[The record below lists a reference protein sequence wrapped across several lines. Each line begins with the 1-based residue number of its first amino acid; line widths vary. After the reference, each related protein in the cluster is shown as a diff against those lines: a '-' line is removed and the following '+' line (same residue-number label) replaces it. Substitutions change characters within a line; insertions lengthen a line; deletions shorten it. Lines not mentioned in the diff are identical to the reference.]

1 MKSDNVLELWNIRKE
16 FSGVEVLHGID
27 LCVRRGCVHSLVG
40 ENGAGKSTLMK
51 ILSGFYPYGE
61 YSGELVI
68 DGQAVR
74 FSDIRMAEE
83 AGIEIIS
90 QELELVGQLT
100 VFENIFLGK
109 ELVKNGI
116 LDSNQMICRSREIF
130 ERFGLDIN
138 PAMPVESLGIG
149 QQQMVAIAKA
159 LLGESKVLIF
169 DEPTAAL
176 TEAEADKLFDI
187 IAGLRAKG
195 ITCIYISH
203 RLGEVLRLSDDITVI
218 RDGNTIVTD
227 TKDNFTEDRLISCMV
242 GRTMENRFPKSE
254 CVCGEV
260 MLRVRDMTAYNVRGK
275 CVVDHVSFE
284 AHAGEVVGIA
294 GLMGSGRTELVSC
307 IFGAFEG
314 TVKGSI
320 ELAGEPVSIRTPADA
335 IRRGLG
341 MVVED
346 RKSEGLALCL
356 DLIHNISM
364 ASLDKLTSFGVVNAQ
379 KEVGQVQEMIRK
391 LSVRASRLTLPV
403 ERLSGGNQQKVSVA
417 RMLATGPK
425 VLILDEPTRG
435 VDVGAKY
442 ELYVAIKE
450 LAKAGVTIVMV
461 SSELPE
467 ILGMADR
474 ILVMK
479 GGRMTGELSREEA
492 TQEKIMYYATLEE
505 ERQ

>member
-1 MKSDNVLELWNIRKE
+1 MKSDNVLELRNIKKE

-27 LCVRRGCVHSLVG
+27 LCVKRGCIHSLVG

-68 DGQAVR
+68 DGQAMR
-74 FSDIRMAEE
+74 FSNIRMAEE

-100 VFENIFLGK
+100 VYENIFLGK

-116 LDSNQMICRSREIF
+116 LDRNQMICRSREIF
-130 ERFGLDIN
+130 ERFGLTIN
-138 PAMPVESLGIG
+138 PAIPVESLGIG

-159 LLGESKVLIF
+159 LLEESKVLIF

-187 IAGLRAKG
+187 IGGLREKG
-195 ITCIYISH
+195 MTIIYISH

-227 TKDNFTEDRLISCMV
+227 AKENFTEERLISCMV
-242 GRTMENRFPKSE
+242 GRTMENRFPKAE
-254 CVCGEV
+254 RICGET
-260 MLRVRDMTAYNVRGK
+260 MLRVRDMTAYDTRGK

-314 TVKGSI
+314 KVEGSI
-320 ELAGEPVSIRTPADA
+320 ELAEGPVSIRTPADA
-335 IRRGLG
+335 IRRGIG

-364 ASLDKLTSFGVVNAQ
+364 ASLDKLASFGVVSTGR
-379 KEVGQVQEMIRK
+379 EIGQVQEMIRK
-391 LSVRASRLTLPV
+391 LSIRASRLTMPV

-417 RMLATGPK
+417 RMLATEPK

-442 ELYVAIKE
+442 ELYVAINE

>member
-1 MKSDNVLELWNIRKE
+1 
-16 FSGVEVLHGID
+16 
-27 LCVRRGCVHSLVG
+27 
-40 ENGAGKSTLMK
+40 
-51 ILSGFYPYGE
+51 
-61 YSGELVI
+61 
-68 DGQAVR
+68 
-74 FSDIRMAEE
+74 
-83 AGIEIIS
+83 
-90 QELELVGQLT
+90 
-100 VFENIFLGK
+100 
-109 ELVKNGI
+109 
-116 LDSNQMICRSREIF
+116 
-130 ERFGLDIN
+130 
-138 PAMPVESLGIG
+138 
-149 QQQMVAIAKA
+149 
-159 LLGESKVLIF
+159 
-169 DEPTAAL
+169 
-176 TEAEADKLFDI
+176 
-187 IAGLRAKG
+187 
-195 ITCIYISH
+195 
-203 RLGEVLRLSDDITVI
+203 
-218 RDGNTIVTD
+218 
-227 TKDNFTEDRLISCMV
+227 
-242 GRTMENRFPKSE
+242 MENRFPKSE

-450 LAKAGVTIVMV
+450 LVKAGVTIVMV

>member
-1 MKSDNVLELWNIRKE
+1 
-16 FSGVEVLHGID
+16 
-27 LCVRRGCVHSLVG
+27 
-40 ENGAGKSTLMK
+40 
-51 ILSGFYPYGE
+51 
-61 YSGELVI
+61 
-68 DGQAVR
+68 
-74 FSDIRMAEE
+74 
-83 AGIEIIS
+83 
-90 QELELVGQLT
+90 
-100 VFENIFLGK
+100 
-109 ELVKNGI
+109 
-116 LDSNQMICRSREIF
+116 
-130 ERFGLDIN
+130 
-138 PAMPVESLGIG
+138 
-149 QQQMVAIAKA
+149 
-159 LLGESKVLIF
+159 
-169 DEPTAAL
+169 
-176 TEAEADKLFDI
+176 
-187 IAGLRAKG
+187 
-195 ITCIYISH
+195 
-203 RLGEVLRLSDDITVI
+203 
-218 RDGNTIVTD
+218 
-227 TKDNFTEDRLISCMV
+227 
-242 GRTMENRFPKSE
+242 
-254 CVCGEV
+254 
-260 MLRVRDMTAYNVRGK
+260 
-275 CVVDHVSFE
+275 
-284 AHAGEVVGIA
+284 
-294 GLMGSGRTELVSC
+294 
-307 IFGAFEG
+307 
-314 TVKGSI
+314 
-320 ELAGEPVSIRTPADA
+320 
-335 IRRGLG
+335 